1 MTPFGSASR
10 IRMKDNSTDEKREKI
25 LADDIW
31 LNYFNDYLYRNNA
44 ITEEEY
50 KKMSLKIAQKNRN
63 KPLM

>member
-1 MTPFGSASR
+1 
-10 IRMKDNSTDEKREKI
+10 MKDNSTDEKREKI